1 MTIKLKNI
9 SYTASGFKILEN
21 VSLNIK
27 RGEILS
33 LIGPNGA
40 GKSTLLNVA
49 TGDLEPSSGTVIYND
64 QDLKQL
70 NIVERSFYRAVMSQS
85 QQIVFD
91 FSVQEIIEMGW
102 VDRGL
107 PNYSK
112 NFDKA
117 VKEVTTLCDLENLLN
132 RNLINFQVGNKEEF
146 ILPEHFFSFGDH
158 PKLKI
163 HFSCF

>member
-91 FSVQEIIEMGW
+91 F
-102 VDRGL
+102 
-107 PNYSK
+107 
-112 NFDKA
+112 
-117 VKEVTTLCDLENLLN
+117 
-132 RNLINFQVGNKEEF
+132 
-146 ILPEHFFSFGDH
+146 
-158 PKLKI
+158 
-163 HFSCF
+163 